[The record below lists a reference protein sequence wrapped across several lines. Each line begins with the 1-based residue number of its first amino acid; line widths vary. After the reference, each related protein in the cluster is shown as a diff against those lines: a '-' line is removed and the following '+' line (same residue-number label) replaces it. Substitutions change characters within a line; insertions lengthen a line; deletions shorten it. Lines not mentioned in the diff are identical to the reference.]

1 MYSSFVHEEIAVDGA
16 KVALVRGGTGQPLL
30 LLHGFPETRAA
41 WHRVAPTLAER
52 FTLVIPD
59 LPGYGDSI
67 GTQYSKRA
75 MARTLVSVMRALG
88 HEEFAVAGHDRGG
101 RVAYR
106 MALDHAGAVS
116 HLAVLDIVPTLE
128 MVRDLTPQRA
138 SLLFNWFFLAQP
150 APLPETLIGRA
161 PAFYLN
167 RILDG
172 WVGEGASLAP
182 EARAEYARCFGKPE
196 VLHAICEEYRAAL
209 GADLEHDRADQAS
222 GRRIRCPVLAL
233 WSEHDLAG
241 EWFDVLG
248 VWRRWART
256 VSGRSLSCGHFLM
269 EEAPAEVAAQLQ
281 DFLHQ
286 PALQA

>member
-1 MYSSFVHEEIAVDGA
+1 VYEGFVQETIAVERA
-16 KVALVRGGTGQPLL
+16 RIRLVRAGEGQPLL
-30 LLHGFPETRAA
+30 LLHGFPQTRAA
-41 WHRVAPTLAER
+41 WHRVAPRLAER

-67 GTQYSKRA
+67 GEQYSKRA

-128 MVRDLTPQRA
+128 MVRDLTPERA
-138 SLLFNWFFLAQP
+138 SGLFNWFFLAQP

-161 PAFYLN
+161 PEFYLN

-172 WVGEGASLAP
+172 WLGEGASLAP

-196 VLHAICEEYRAAL
+196 VIHAICEEYRAGL
-209 GADLEHDRADQAS
+209 GADLEHERADQAS

-233 WSEHDLAG
+233 WSESDLAG
-241 EWFDVLG
+241 EWFDVLD
-248 VWRRWART
+248 VWRRWAT
-256 VSGRSLSCGHFLM
+256 SVSGRSLSCGHFLM
-269 EEAPAEVAAQLQ
+269 EEAPAEVAAALQ
-281 DFLHQ
+281 DFLRQ
-286 PALQA
+286 SALQA